1 MSSSALFKMN
11 KKERRS
17 VAKKKSMIGK
27 VVTKFVVLFMLTMM
41 IQEKLSFFDLVGIV
55 GVEAGKD
62 FYSVLGVARNA
73 PAEQIKRAYRKLAL
87 KYHPDKNP
95 GDEKAKTKFA
105 ELSNAYEVLNDE
117 EKRQIYDRHGEE
129 GLKQHQQGGGG
140 GGGGHPGDIFSQ
152 FFGGGFGGF
161 GGFGG
166 GMQQEPETPK
176 GEQVTIDLYVSLKDL
191 YLGNTIKVLRDKDV
205 LKPAKGKRK
214 CNCRQKMVTRQVG
227 PGMFQQYAQNECEEC
242 PNVKLAREQSV
253 LMADIEPGMEN
264 GKEIVF
270 FEEGDVLIDGD
281 PGDLVM
287 KVTAQYDKQMKWK
300 RGDKDNNLYMDKEI
314 TLVMA
319 LNGFETEITHYD
331 GRKIV
336 LKNDEVTTPGFVQ
349 TYKNE
354 GMPKFGASR
363 KFGDLVVTYSIKF
376 PKKVPKGSKQ
386 IVKDIFSSDF
396 VDF

>member
-1 MSSSALFKMN
+1 MMFDNNTKNTTKEKMMPRRCRSKKLIGRKKSSSLFVLLLTTLLLL
-11 KKERRS
+11 S
-17 VAKKKSMIGK
+17 VSFVAEFAHAK
-27 VVTKFVVLFMLTMM
+27 
-41 IQEKLSFFDLVGIV
+41 DY
-55 GVEAGKD
+55 
-62 FYSVLGVARNA
+62 YSILGVARGA
-73 PAEQIKRAYRKLAL
+73 PESQIKRAYRKLAL

-95 GDEKAKTKFA
+95 GDDKAKSKFE
-105 ELSNAYEVLNDE
+105 ELSNAYEVLTDE

-166 GMQQEPETPK
+166 MNQEPETPK
-176 GEQVTIDLYVSLKDL
+176 GEPVQMDLYVSLKDL
-191 YLGNTIKVLRDKDV
+191 YLGNTIKVIRDKDV
-205 LKPAKGKRK
+205 LKPAKGTRK

-242 PNVKLAREQSV
+242 PNVKLAREKST
-253 LMADIEPGMEN
+253 LMCEIEPGMED
-264 GKEIVF
+264 GKEILF
-270 FEEGDVLIDGD
+270 FEEGDVLIDGE
-281 PGDLVM
+281 PGDLKMIV
-287 KVTAQYDKQMKWK
+287 KAQYDKEMKWR
-300 RGDKDNNLYMDKEI
+300 RGASDNNLYMDKEI

-336 LKNDEVTTPGFVQ
+336 LKNEEVTTPGFVQ
-349 TYKNE
+349 TYKGE
-354 GMPKFGASR
+354 GMPRFGNSG

-376 PKKVPKGSKQ
+376 PKKVPNGSKQ
-386 IVKDIFSSDF
+386 IVKDIFSSDS
-396 VDF
+396 VDFELF